1 MSIQPNASLTYIGLA
16 APASSLV
23 GIILNIV
30 FYIWMNRKKLLN
42 TNQNITKEWQKFNEG
57 RNTMKTIYDR
67 SSTGTLTLKI
77 ELSVVRLLR
86 QEPLKMGKILL
97 PAHRRP

>member
-42 TNQNITKEWQKFNEG
+42 TNQSTTKEWQKFNEG
-57 RNTMKTIYDR
+57 RNLI
-67 SSTGTLTLKI
+67 
-77 ELSVVRLLR
+77 VVLEIMLLFAYNEHSIFR
-86 QEPLKMGKILL
+86 QNVAERK
-97 PAHRRP
+97 